1 MYENYDVAI
10 IGGGPAA
17 VFAAYEFTL
26 KYPTVSLIM
35 LEEGNPIERRQCPLA
50 AKSGS
55 LPALCPCDIMRGFG
69 GAGAFRTVSIIL
81 RLNSAAG

>member
-35 LEEGNPIERRQCPLA
+35 LEESNRTASMSAGCK
-50 AKSGS
+50 KSGS
-55 LPALCPCDIMRGFG
+55 LPALCP
-69 GAGAFRTVSIIL
+69 L
-81 RLNSAAG
+81 